1 MTTSLFHLFFI
12 YSIGGGF
19 MTGSLVHFYDNL
31 VYHSNDDIRR
41 LVRILNNDI
50 FHGSRLCDYLRPGFY
65 NNSDYF

>member
-1 MTTSLFHLFFI
+1 
-12 YSIGGGF
+12 